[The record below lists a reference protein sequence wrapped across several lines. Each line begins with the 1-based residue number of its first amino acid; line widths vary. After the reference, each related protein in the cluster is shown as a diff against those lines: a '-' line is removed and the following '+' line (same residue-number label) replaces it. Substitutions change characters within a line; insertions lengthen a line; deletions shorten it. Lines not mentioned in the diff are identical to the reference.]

1 MGVCSQKISGIEEKK
16 NRRKEKGM
24 SQEKLAIRLH
34 VVRQT
39 VSKWEKGLSVPD
51 ADLLKKLAEVLETDV
66 SVLLGETIV
75 CNSDR
80 NEIAEQLS
88 RMNDLLAARARRT
101 RIVFKT
107 LGYVALAVLLFHF
120 VWLLFGLTVDK
131 KETTTEEQ
139 VCVEQAL

>member
-1 MGVCSQKISGIEEKK
+1 MLAENIR

-24 SQEKLAIRLH
+24 SQEELAIRLH

-75 CNSDR
+75 GNPDR

-101 RIVFKT
+101 RIMFKT

-139 VCVEQAL
+139 VCVEQVL

>member
-1 MGVCSQKISGIEEKK
+1 MLAENIR

-24 SQEKLAIRLH
+24 SQEELAIRLH

-101 RIVFKT
+101 RIMFKT